1 VQGSW
6 VKFYPELVLAVVSP
20 TRAWKLVLYLP
31 DRQGSTGN
39 EEIMADEDKKFNN
52 EGQDKDSKKSADETK
67 AQPDA
72 PGKKAD
78 TEQKFTQAELD
89 DIVQGRLSKKEAAIA
104 KELGMDIE
112 AAKAK
117 LKAMQDV
124 EDNKKSAIDKLQ
136 EELAAMKKQAETER
150 ERAARIKRESQI
162 KDIAVELNFNDPS
175 DAITFLDNEKFEYD
189 DDGNITNA
197 KKLLTELAENKK
209 YLIRE
214 QPFQNPANP
223 GSGRKPKDENERLKE
238 YGYHIPKR

>member
-1 VQGSW
+1 
-6 VKFYPELVLAVVSP
+6 
-20 TRAWKLVLYLP
+20 
-31 DRQGSTGN
+31 
-39 EEIMADEDKKFNN
+39 MADEDKKLNN
-52 EGQDKDSKKSADETK
+52 EGQDEGTQPSEPTQPNLPDGQGK
-67 AQPDA
+67 QPDK
-72 PGKKAD
+72 GKV
-78 TEQKFTQAELD
+78 FTQEELD

-136 EELAAMKKQAETER
+136 EELAAMKKQVETER
-150 ERAARIKRESQI
+150 EHAARIKRESQI
-162 KDIAVELNFNDPS
+162 KDVAVELNFNDPS
-175 DAITFLDNEKFEYD
+175 DAITFLNNEKFEYD

>member
-1 VQGSW
+1 
-6 VKFYPELVLAVVSP
+6 
-20 TRAWKLVLYLP
+20 
-31 DRQGSTGN
+31 
-39 EEIMADEDKKFNN
+39 MADEDKKLNN
-52 EGQDKDSKKSADETK
+52 EGQDEGKQPSEPTQPNLPDGQGK
-67 AQPDA
+67 QPDK
-72 PGKKAD
+72 GKV
-78 TEQKFTQAELD
+78 FTQEELD

-150 ERAARIKRESQI
+150 EHAARIKRESQI
-162 KDIAVELNFNDPS
+162 KDVAVELNFNDPS
-175 DAITFLDNEKFEYD
+175 DAITFLNNEKFEYD

>member
-1 VQGSW
+1 
-6 VKFYPELVLAVVSP
+6 
-20 TRAWKLVLYLP
+20 
-31 DRQGSTGN
+31 
-39 EEIMADEDKKFNN
+39 MADEDKKLNN
-52 EGQDKDSKKSADETK
+52 EGQDEGTQPSEPTQPNLPDGQGK
-67 AQPDA
+67 QPDK
-72 PGKKAD
+72 GKV
-78 TEQKFTQAELD
+78 FTQEELD

-150 ERAARIKRESQI
+150 EHAARIKRESQI
-162 KDIAVELNFNDPS
+162 KDVAVELNFNDPS
-175 DAITFLDNEKFEYD
+175 DAITFLNNEKFEYD

>member
-1 VQGSW
+1 
-6 VKFYPELVLAVVSP
+6 
-20 TRAWKLVLYLP
+20 
-31 DRQGSTGN
+31 
-39 EEIMADEDKKFNN
+39 MADEDKKLNN
-52 EGQDKDSKKSADETK
+52 EGQDEGTQPSEPTQPNLPDGQGK
-67 AQPDA
+67 QPDK
-72 PGKKAD
+72 GKV
-78 TEQKFTQAELD
+78 FTQEELD

-162 KDIAVELNFNDPS
+162 KDVAVELNFNDPS
-175 DAITFLDNEKFEYD
+175 DAITFLNNEKFEYD

>member
-1 VQGSW
+1 
-6 VKFYPELVLAVVSP
+6 
-20 TRAWKLVLYLP
+20 
-31 DRQGSTGN
+31 
-39 EEIMADEDKKFNN
+39 MADEDKKLNN
-52 EGQDKDSKKSADETK
+52 EGQDEGTQPSEPTQPNLPDGQGK
-67 AQPDA
+67 QPDK
-72 PGKKAD
+72 GKV
-78 TEQKFTQAELD
+78 FTQEELD

-136 EELAAMKKQAETER
+136 EELAAMKKQVEAER
-150 ERAARIKRESQI
+150 EHAARIKRESQI
-162 KDIAVELNFNDPS
+162 KDVAVELNFNDPS
-175 DAITFLDNEKFEYD
+175 DAITFLNNEKFEYD

>member
-1 VQGSW
+1 
-6 VKFYPELVLAVVSP
+6 
-20 TRAWKLVLYLP
+20 
-31 DRQGSTGN
+31 
-39 EEIMADEDKKFNN
+39 MADEDKKLNN
-52 EGQDKDSKKSADETK
+52 EGQDEGTQPSEPTQPNLPDGQGK
-67 AQPDA
+67 QPDK
-72 PGKKAD
+72 GKV
-78 TEQKFTQAELD
+78 FTQEELD

-150 ERAARIKRESQI
+150 EHAARIKRESQI
-162 KDIAVELNFNDPS
+162 KDVAVELNFNDPS
-175 DAITFLDNEKFEYD
+175 DAITFLNNEKFEYD

-209 YLIRE
+209 YLIKE